1 MQSCEY
7 SPRPTRSIV
16 GAGVV
21 ALVMPL
27 GFLGCGDDSNVPTPN
42 GATGDAQPPPGATF
56 HTAGTFDDV
65 PLPRGATEIGTKS
78 ETDGAITQSFSVTAT
93 SPDQVMDY
101 FVGALAD
108 RGWVPVDPV
117 ESRGVDSLFGAWARD
132 GRRLEIS
139 AGPAPGIA
147 DDTQFN
153 LVLLASVEPGR
164 QLNTAP

>member
-1 MQSCEY
+1 MQPCEH
-7 SPRPTRSIV
+7 SHRPTRSIV

-27 GFLGCGDDSNVPTPN
+27 GFLGCGDD
-42 GATGDAQPPPGATF
+42 
-56 HTAGTFDDV
+56 V
-65 PLPRGATEIGTKS
+65 PLPRGATEIGTKT

-93 SPDQVMDY
+93 NPDEVMDF

-117 ESRGVDSLFGAWARD
+117 ESRGVALLFGAWARD

-153 LVLLASVEPGR
+153 LVMLANVGPGR

>member
-1 MQSCEY
+1 M
-7 SPRPTRSIV
+7 
-16 GAGVV
+16 
-21 ALVMPL
+21 ALVMTL
-27 GFLGCGDDSNVPTPN
+27 GFIGCGDDSNETTPN
-42 GATGDAQPPPGATF
+42 GAAGDAQPTPDATF
-56 HTAGTFDDV
+56 PTTRTFDDI
-65 PLPRGATEIGTKS
+65 PLPSGATEIGTKTES
-78 ETDGAITQSFSVTAT
+78 DDAITQSFSVTAT
-93 SPDQVMDY
+93 NPDQVMDF

-117 ESRGVDSLFGAWARD
+117 ESRGVTSLFGAWDRD
-132 GRRLEIS
+132 GRRLEVS